1 MSEGTSEASAAKK
14 RKLGQRFRP
23 EYCIEFPCLMKS
35 TREHYAYWSIAN
47 KTCPFST
54 VVGINTH
61 TTKQL
66 KSAKSATYRALQ
78 NWTLIMLW
86 EGEGGPLQ
94 EILISIDSKLK
105 HRIHL

>member
-1 MSEGTSEASAAKK
+1 MSEETSEASAAKK

-23 EYCIEFPCLMKS
+23 KYCIEFSCLMKYCNQDLS
-35 TREHYAYWSIAN
+35 IQHGVRDEHTY
-47 KTCPFST
+47 
-54 VVGINTH
+54 

-66 KSAKSATYRALQ
+66 KSTKSTTYQAFQ
-78 NWTLIMLW
+78 NYTLIILW
-86 EGEGGPLQ
+86 EGEGWPLQ